1 MISIIFPCFHRFSP
15 RNLAAGA
22 GAIATG
28 LGLAQ
33 GVAAQEGLGLA
44 DQESELAWA
53 CDRGV
58 ILKIDRYNV
67 YVMCVCIIFRYV

>member
-1 MISIIFPCFHRFSP
+1 MCGVYDCVFKKHIIYEHVMKPPWPISIHVFP

-33 GVAAQEGLGLA
+33 GVAAQELGLGLA
-44 DQESELAWA
+44 DQESERIVDGGEL
-53 CDRGV
+53 
-58 ILKIDRYNV
+58 
-67 YVMCVCIIFRYV
+67 